1 LPHELKTQYERARKR
16 PVFVAS
22 KAKRPE
28 LNGSGRDLD
37 NYPIYAYNFLNRGK
51 SQAKFSFTCKS
62 DLSWRPTNAFY
73 AMAEEWARFAQG
85 PPEASTVRRQPD
97 RRSGSR

>member
-1 LPHELKTQYERARKR
+1 MRQPSLPHELKTQYERARKR

-37 NYPIYAYNFLNRGK
+37 NYPIFRYIY
-51 SQAKFSFTCKS
+51 
-62 DLSWRPTNAFY
+62 
-73 AMAEEWARFAQG
+73 
-85 PPEASTVRRQPD
+85 
-97 RRSGSR
+97 